1 MWYHFACFFKKAKIT
16 DTHQIKG
23 FDCLRY
29 DDQQKIKAKLGLET
43 DQADTVGST
52 SPAAAA
58 SASVNN
64 SNSANQIDVVKILF
78 VFLNDY

>member
-43 DQADTVGST
+43 DQADTAGST
-52 SPAAAA
+52 SSAAAV
-58 SASVNN
+58 SGNN
-64 SNSANQIDVVKILF
+64 SNSANQIDVVNVLF
-78 VFLNDY
+78 VFFK